1 MFNVNIG
8 CIIPILNK
16 EHKSICF
23 VSTDANNFIY
33 PKIPISDNPIDSI
46 KEYVTNLA
54 GIMDKRWLN
63 PIIFTLDQ
71 LDNEINV
78 LYTIALYPDTIVK
91 DHYLIP
97 HKKISHHEYI
107 QKALQ
112 FF

>member
-16 EHKSICF
+16 KDYSISF
-23 VSTDANNFIY
+23 VSTDSENFIY
-33 PKIPISDNPIDSI
+33 PRIPVNDNIEDSI
-46 KEYVTNLA
+46 KKYVADLA
-54 GIMDKRWLN
+54 DILDIRCLI
-63 PIIFTLDQ
+63 PIIFGLDQ
-71 LDNEINV
+71 AEDQVNI
-78 LYTIALYPDTIVK
+78 LYVITLYPDTPVK

-97 HKKISHHEYI
+97 HKKILHHEYI

>member
-16 EHKSICF
+16 EHQSICF
-23 VSTDANNFIY
+23 VSTDANSFAY
-33 PKIPISDNPIDSI
+33 PKIPISDNNEDSI
-46 KEYVTNLA
+46 KEYVRDLA
-54 GIMDKRWLN
+54 DIIDTRWLR
-63 PIIFTLDQ
+63 PIIFGLDQ
-71 LDNEINV
+71 IENEINI
-78 LYTIALYPDTIVK
+78 LYAIVLYPDTLVK

-97 HKKISHHEYI
+97 HKKILHHEYI